1 MEIFKPKVVDFETK
15 SSLFEFLASYIID
28 RIIDLTADQG
38 VVRLGLTGGNS
49 ILPLYKLLASNYG
62 LTWDRVHTFLTDERY
77 VPLNNPESN
86 YYQIKEAFGDDFIK
100 ELGEFNYFN
109 TNLPA
114 DIALANYQEKLE
126 SLDGQIFD
134 LNILSSGLD
143 GHIASLFPNTKDI
156 IGKQPKMVLD
166 TAAPAEYEIAKR
178 LTLSSEALLS
188 SQEIILVLTGSKKTE
203 VLSEIL
209 DGNLSITQ
217 YPVKLLLAHP
227 GLTIYHTISDS

>member
-1 MEIFKPKVVDFETK
+1 MEIFKPKVIDFETK
-15 SSLFEFLASYIID
+15 TSLFEFLASYIID
-28 RIIDLTADQG
+28 TIIDLTAEQG

-77 VPLNNPESN
+77 IAITDPQSN
-86 YYQIKEAFGDDFIK
+86 YYQIKSAFGEDFIS
-100 ELGEFNYFN
+100 ELGEFNYFQ

-114 DIALANYQEKLE
+114 DIAVKNYQEKLE

-143 GHIASLFPNTKDI
+143 GHIGSLFPKSGNL
-156 IGKQPKMVLD
+156 GAQPKMVLE
-166 TAAPAEYEIAKR
+166 TLAPAEFEIPKR

-188 SQEIILVLTGSKKTE
+188 SKEIILVLTGSKKTE

-209 DGNLSITQ
+209 DGNLKINEF
-217 YPVKLLLAHP
+217 PVKLLLAHP
-227 GLTIYHTISDS
+227 GLTIYHTISDT